1 MARDETRAPEAS
13 RLAAGF
19 DVTGRL
25 ALESRC
31 VLRDAYDDHAFQSS
45 LIENSRLSRC
55 SRRGETKLNSFP
67 ALLAYVIDHMI
78 GAPIF
83 YPATEEEACRFCEYE
98 SVCRF
103 SLA

>member
-31 VLRDAYDDHAFQSS
+31 VLRDAYDEHAFQSF
-45 LIENSRLSRC
+45 LIENSRLRHC
-55 SRRGETKLNSFP
+55 SRREETKLHSFP
-67 ALLAYVIDHMI
+67 ALLGDLVCLLFKLRPRLADRNLIR
-78 GAPIF
+78 
-83 YPATEEEACRFCEYE
+83 PAFQVNRYLIAR
-98 SVCRF
+98 
-103 SLA
+103 LA